1 MPLGKDV
8 KRGGE
13 IKMLRTQGFYEG
25 VPIGDKKV
33 HSEID
38 TAVGTVSPELLG
50 ASALGLQKPYGEQTI
65 GFAAGQIA
73 QLKAE
78 TDGTVAV
85 TISDG
90 TQPEGIFADSYVDT
104 LKSGKAT
111 YYSFYGDYF
120 TDIFDPS
127 PMRGAYVLGQEL
139 YVIESGTHMGK
150 VTNSLGK
157 AAATGKCVGHVIQ
170 IPDLA
175 SGILLGLKWQVEV
188 ISDIVSA

>member
-1 MPLGKDV
+1 
-8 KRGGE
+8 
-13 IKMLRTQGFYEG
+13 MLRTQGFYEG

-38 TAVGTVSPELLG
+38 TAVGAVSPELLG
-50 ASALGLQKPYGEQTI
+50 ASNLGLQKPYGEQTI
-65 GFAAGQIA
+65 GFAAGMIA

-78 TDGTVAV
+78 TDGTIAV

-111 YYSFYGDYF
+111 YYSFFGDYF

-127 PMRGAYVLGQEL
+127 PMGGAYLIGQEL
-139 YVIESGTHMGK
+139 FVIESGTHKGK
-150 VTNSLGK
+150 LTNSLGK

-170 IPDLA
+170 IPNLA
-175 SGILLGLKWQVEV
+175 SGILLGFKWQIDNITDV
-188 ISDIVSA
+188 VSG

>member
-1 MPLGKDV
+1 
-8 KRGGE
+8 
-13 IKMLRTQGFYEG
+13 MLRTQGFFEG

-38 TAVGTVSPELLG
+38 TAVGTVSPELLA

-65 GFAAGQIA
+65 GFAAGMIA

-78 TDGTVAV
+78 TDGTIAV

-90 TQPEGIFADSYVDT
+90 TQPEGIFADSYVDS

-111 YYSFYGDYF
+111 YYSYFGDYF
-120 TDIFDPS
+120 TDIFDATPAGGS
-127 PMRGAYVLGQEL
+127 FALNAPLLVITSGGAKGQL
-139 YVIESGTHMGK
+139 
-150 VTNSLGK
+150 TNDVSK
-157 AAATGKCVGHVIQ
+157 AAAVSVAKVVGHVIQ

-175 SGILLGLKWQVEV
+175 NGILLGFRWQVESRQV
-188 ISDIVSA
+188 